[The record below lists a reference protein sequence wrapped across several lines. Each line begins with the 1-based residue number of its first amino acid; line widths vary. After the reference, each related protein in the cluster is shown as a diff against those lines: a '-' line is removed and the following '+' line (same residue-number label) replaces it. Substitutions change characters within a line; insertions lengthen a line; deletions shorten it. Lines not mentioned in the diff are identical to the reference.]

1 MHTVFVVV
9 KHTNEKSVEVAAYS
23 NLDKAHET
31 KERLEKQNTQA
42 HFNIITVPV
51 TKESSRG

>member
-1 MHTVFVVV
+1 MNTVFVVV

-23 NLDKAHET
+23 NLDKAHAT

-51 TKESSRG
+51 KKESSRG